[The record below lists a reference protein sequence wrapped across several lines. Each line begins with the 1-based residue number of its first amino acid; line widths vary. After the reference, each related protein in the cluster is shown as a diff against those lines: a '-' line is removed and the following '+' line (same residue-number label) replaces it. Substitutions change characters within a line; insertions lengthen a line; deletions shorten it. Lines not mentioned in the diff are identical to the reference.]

1 MRVFS
6 SHDYENADFEVIA
19 ETVTGV
25 NASVAG
31 DINMLDTVLNSGHI
45 SLESYINAYPEDAL
59 TDKRKMLDLI
69 KKEKESEAELLRAQ
83 LKEMSE
89 RLNKAEATIKEN
101 EDTVSRAVSA
111 IKENLSLKE
120 FIAKEYEN
128 GK

>member
-1 MRVFS
+1 
-6 SHDYENADFEVIA
+6 
-19 ETVTGV
+19 
-25 NASVAG
+25 
-31 DINMLDTVLNSGHI
+31 MLDTVLNSGHI
-45 SLESYINAYPEDAL
+45 SLEAYINAYPEDAL

-69 KKEKESEAELLRAQ
+69 RKEKESETELLRSQ
-83 LKEMSE
+83 LKEMTE
-89 RLNKAEATIKEN
+89 KLNKAEATIKEN